1 MSADWL
7 ALEQEVAQWRGLG
20 RPVDIWWRDD
30 DACVATP
37 ELSRLLALAR
47 DAGVPLA
54 LAVIP
59 QGARADAFGD
69 MAPQVE
75 VLQHGA
81 DHLNRGGAQG
91 KKTEFPLSE
100 PAEEAIQR
108 LLKGRR
114 HLKQLFGER
123 ALAVLAPPWNRFA
136 PDRIGDLARAGY
148 IGLSTFQPRQGREP
162 APGLIQVNTHV
173 DIIDWRAGRTFVG
186 EERVLDMMAT
196 QMRARRLGQC
206 DADEPLGLLT
216 HHAVH
221 EPSAWEF
228 LQRLFERS
236 QAMAGLR
243 WRCAS
248 EIFSP

>member
-1 MSADWL
+1 MNAHWL

-20 RPVDIWWRDD
+20 RPVNLWWRDD
-30 DACVATP
+30 DARTP
-37 ELSRLLALAR
+37 SAELARLLDLAR
-47 DAGVPLA
+47 DTGVPLA

-59 QGARADAFGD
+59 HGARAEAFDG
-69 MAPQVE
+69 MPHLVE

-81 DHLNRGGAQG
+81 DHLNRGSAQG

-108 LLKGRR
+108 LLEGRR
-114 HLKQLFGER
+114 QLKQLFGER

-136 PDRIGDLARAGY
+136 QARVGDLARAGY
-148 IGLSTFQPRQGREP
+148 IGLSSFQPRQAREL
-162 APGLIQVNTHV
+162 APGLLQINTHV
-173 DIIDWRAGRTFVG
+173 DIIDWRAGRVFVG
-186 EERVLDMMAT
+186 EDSAVHMMAA
-196 QMRARRLGQC
+196 QLSARRLGQC

-221 EPSAWEF
+221 DRAAWEF

-236 QAMAGLR
+236 QALAGLR
-243 WRCAS
+243 WRRAS
-248 EIFSP
+248 EIFTP